1 VSVDVQHAMVARQHA
16 TQTGNPIQAAR
27 MEAIM
32 ETFAWLVGWNLVPPV
47 DRHGHGLPVE
57 CVERDAP
64 CACDERG
71 YCLRAQCSACWRV
84 PCVHGFG

>member
-1 VSVDVQHAMVARQHA
+1 VSVDVQHAMVVRQHA

-32 ETFAWLVGWNLVPPV
+32 ETFAWLVGWNLAPPV

-71 YCLRAQCSACWRV
+71 YCLRAVCSACWRV